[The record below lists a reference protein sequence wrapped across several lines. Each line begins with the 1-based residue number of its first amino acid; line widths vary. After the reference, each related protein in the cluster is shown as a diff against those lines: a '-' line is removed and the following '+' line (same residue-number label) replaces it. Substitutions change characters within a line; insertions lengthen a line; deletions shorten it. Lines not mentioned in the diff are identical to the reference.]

1 MTTIDRARAL
11 WLADHVLPH
20 EQALRAWLGA
30 RRVACLEVDDIVQ
43 EAYAVLVSLDDV
55 AHVRNPRAYLF
66 TVAQSVILQH
76 VRRARVISIETMSEI
91 DRLQMPCE
99 ESSPDRHVIAHQEL
113 RRIGE
118 LIAALPAK
126 CRQAFVLRKVNGL
139 SQREVALHMGI
150 SENTVEKHVGKG
162 LRLLMDALGR
172 GSGQRRTEP
181 AKEMDTSGKAHDDTT
196 SKHEH

>member
-1 MTTIDRARAL
+1 MKAVDRQRAL

-20 EQALRAWLGA
+20 EPALRAWLGA
-30 RRVACLEVDDIVQ
+30 RPVARLEVDDIVQ
-43 EAYAVLVSLDDV
+43 ETYAALAAMDDV
-55 AHVRNPRAYLF
+55 AHVRSPRAYMF

-76 VRRARVISIETMSEI
+76 VRRARIVSIETVSEI
-91 DRLQMPCE
+91 DRLHAPCE
-99 ESSPDRHVIAHQEL
+99 ERSPDRHAAAHQEL

-139 SQREVALHMGI
+139 SQREVARRMGI

-181 AKEMDTSGKAHDDTT
+181 AAGIGEDGKVHVDTT
-196 SKHEH
+196 RQHEH